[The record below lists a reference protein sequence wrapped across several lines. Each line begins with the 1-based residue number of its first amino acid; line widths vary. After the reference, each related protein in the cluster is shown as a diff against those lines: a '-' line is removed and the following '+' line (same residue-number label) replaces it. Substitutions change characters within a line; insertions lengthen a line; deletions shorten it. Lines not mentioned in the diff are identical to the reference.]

1 MTVLIYSHKTKNITN
16 MAYIEYGKIES
27 RIECINYRVGKWIVR
42 WGEHEG
48 TEGVQHMVETF
59 CPRPSLEK
67 VRSTIEAWIN
77 AQTAERIRSGFRWRG
92 MPVWLSQENQLNYK
106 AAYDLAV
113 QTDGATLPV
122 IFKFGAEQPVYHTF
136 DNLADLTDFYTSAVR
151 HVRDTLETG
160 WREKNEV
167 DYGMYI

>member
-1 MTVLIYSHKTKNITN
+1 

-27 RIECINYRVGKWIVR
+27 RIECINYSVGKWIVR

-48 TEGVQHMVETF
+48 AEGVQHMVQTF

-77 AQTAERIRSGFRWRG
+77 AQTAERIRSGFTWKG
-92 MPVWLSQENQLNYK
+92 MPVWLSQENQMNYK

-122 IFKFGAEQPVYHTF
+122 MFKFGMSEQPVYHTF
-136 DNLADLTDFYTSAVR
+136 DNLADLQDFYTKAMR
-151 HVRDTLETG
+151 HIQNTLEAGWQRKDTLDWAQYQIE
-160 WREKNEV
+160 
-167 DYGMYI
+167 

>member
-1 MTVLIYSHKTKNITN
+1 

-42 WGEHEG
+42 WGAHEG
-48 TEGVQHMVETF
+48 AEGVQHMGETF
-59 CPRPSLEK
+59 CARPSLEK

-77 AQTAERIRSGFRWRG
+77 AQTAERIRSGFTWKG
-92 MPVWLSQENQLNYK
+92 MPVWLSQENQMNYK

-122 IFKFGAEQPVYHTF
+122 MFKFGMSEQPVYHTF
-136 DNLADLTDFYTSAVR
+136 DNLADLQDFYTKAMR
-151 HVRDTLETG
+151 HIQNTLEAGWQRKDTLDWAQYQIE
-160 WREKNEV
+160 
-167 DYGMYI
+167 

>member
-1 MTVLIYSHKTKNITN
+1 

-27 RIECINYRVGKWIVR
+27 RIECINYRVDKWIVR

-48 TEGVQHMVETF
+48 AEGVQHMVETF

-122 IFKFGAEQPVYHTF
+122 MFKFGMSEQPVYHTF
-136 DNLADLTDFYTSAVR
+136 DNLADLQDFYTKAMR
-151 HVRDTLETG
+151 HIQNTLEAGWQRKDTLDWAQYQIE
-160 WREKNEV
+160 
-167 DYGMYI
+167 